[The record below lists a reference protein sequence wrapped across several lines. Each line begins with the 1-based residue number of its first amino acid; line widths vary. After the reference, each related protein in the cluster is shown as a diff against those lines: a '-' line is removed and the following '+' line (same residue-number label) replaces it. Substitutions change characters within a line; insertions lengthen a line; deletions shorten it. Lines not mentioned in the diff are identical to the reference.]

1 MEKQKNTKNVEPKAA
16 MQSLTVNKKEKVQ
29 VAQCCAKV
37 SKITA
42 GCHD

>member
-1 MEKQKNTKNVEPKAA
+1 MKNLTKKKKKQKEKSKNK
-16 MQSLTVNKKEKVQ
+16 

-37 SKITA
+37 SKNIA

>member
-1 MEKQKNTKNVEPKAA
+1 MKNLTKK
-16 MQSLTVNKKEKVQ
+16 KKEQKEKSKNK

-37 SKITA
+37 SKNIA

>member
-1 MEKQKNTKNVEPKAA
+1 MEKQVNGKKTEQKAG

>member
-1 MEKQKNTKNVEPKAA
+1 MK
-16 MQSLTVNKKEKVQ
+16 SLIKKGKKKETK

-37 SKITA
+37 SSVAA

>member
-1 MEKQKNTKNVEPKAA
+1 MKSLIKKGKKNEKK
-16 MQSLTVNKKEKVQ
+16 

-37 SKITA
+37 SKIVA

>member
-1 MEKQKNTKNVEPKAA
+1 MKSLIKRKETKKVKAPK
-16 MQSLTVNKKEKVQ
+16 K

-37 SKITA
+37 SKATA